1 MTFLWIWMFALLP
14 LPWVIRYVSARRD
27 KQADE
32 SALNG
37 ALNVP
42 FFAQLQNQVG
52 NTKAQEKTSWFKWLL
67 LSLAWVLLVTALA
80 RPALVGK
87 EIPLPAKGRDLMLAI
102 DLSGSMDERDL
113 GTRANRLAVVKQAAD
128 DFISKRKGD
137 RLGLILFSDRAY
149 LQAPLTFD
157 RQVVQS
163 LLQEAQVGLTG
174 QKTAIGDAIAVA
186 LKRLKD
192 RPKND
197 KNGEKDSR
205 VLVLLTDGANNAGVM
220 QPLKAAQLAKKL
232 GIKIYT
238 IGVGS
243 KNRVV
248 NTPFGRQ
255 RVASDLDEKTLT
267 QIAQLTGGKYFRAT
281 DAKGLNAIYKDIDA
295 LEPVEGEP
303 VFVRPEVALYYYP
316 AGAAL
321 ALLMLF
327 MLLQVLPQAFLNAR
341 TGDKG
346 KL

>member
-1 MTFLWIWMFALLP
+1 MTFLWVWMFALLP
-14 LPWVIRYVSARRD
+14 LPLVIRYFS
-27 KQADE
+27 KKEGNDE
-32 SALNG
+32 RALDG

-42 FFAQLQNQVG
+42 FFAQLQSQVG
-52 NTKAQEKTSWFKWLL
+52 NTKAQEKTSWVKWLL
-67 LSLAWVLLVTALA
+67 LSLAWILLVAALA
-80 RPALVGK
+80 RPIFVGK
-87 EIPLPAKGRDLMLAI
+87 EIPLPAEGRDLMLAI

-113 GTRANRLAVVKQAAD
+113 GTRANRLSVVKQAAD
-128 DFISKRKGD
+128 DFISRRKGD

-192 RPKND
+192 RPKNN

-220 QPLKAAQLAKKL
+220 HPLKAAQLAKKL

-238 IGVGS
+238 IGVGGTGQI
-243 KNRVV
+243 V

-255 RVASDLDEKTLT
+255 RIATSDLDENTLT

-281 DAKGLNAIYKDIDA
+281 NVQGLNEIYQDINK
-295 LEPVEGEP
+295 LEPVVGEP
-303 VFVRPEVALYYYP
+303 IFVRPEVALYYYP
-316 AGAAL
+316 ATAAL
-321 ALLMLF
+321 LVLMLF
-327 MLLQVLPQAFLNAR
+327 MLWQLLQQVILNSR
-341 TGDKG
+341 TVNKG
-346 KL
+346 E